1 MAIIGGGDTGDSHT
15 CLVTM
20 GDTDTE
26 EEEGEDALEH
36 GRDLSRGEVDVQK
49 AERVLELRRRVTLA
63 VILVIFIFS
72 IGFIAFSVI
81 VDLKAQKSKLK
92 TFSALGYV
100 HVFVIYCA
108 GLVLLEEIIC
118 SEDDAACL
126 SLLCP
131 ATMKYDAAAARCE
144 QEGGVAAL
152 GVVGNIKQM
161 CREGFVWVEWKER
174 CLRQN

>member
-26 EEEGEDALEH
+26 EEEWEDALDH
-36 GRDLSRGEVDVQK
+36 SRGEVDVQK

-92 TFSALGYV
+92 
-100 HVFVIYCA
+100 H
-108 GLVLLEEIIC
+108 LVL
-118 SEDDAACL
+118 
-126 SLLCP
+126 
-131 ATMKYDAAAARCE
+131 
-144 QEGGVAAL
+144 
-152 GVVGNIKQM
+152 
-161 CREGFVWVEWKER
+161 
-174 CLRQN
+174 

>member
-26 EEEGEDALEH
+26 EEEWEDALDH
-36 GRDLSRGEVDVQK
+36 AQDHSRGEVDVQK
-49 AERVLELRRRVTLA
+49 VERVLQLRRRVTLA

-92 TFSALGYV
+92 
-100 HVFVIYCA
+100 H
-108 GLVLLEEIIC
+108 LVL
-118 SEDDAACL
+118 
-126 SLLCP
+126 
-131 ATMKYDAAAARCE
+131 
-144 QEGGVAAL
+144 
-152 GVVGNIKQM
+152 
-161 CREGFVWVEWKER
+161 
-174 CLRQN
+174 

>member
-26 EEEGEDALEH
+26 EEEWEDAL
-36 GRDLSRGEVDVQK
+36 DLSSGEVELQK

-92 TFSALGYV
+92 
-100 HVFVIYCA
+100 H
-108 GLVLLEEIIC
+108 LVL
-118 SEDDAACL
+118 
-126 SLLCP
+126 
-131 ATMKYDAAAARCE
+131 
-144 QEGGVAAL
+144 
-152 GVVGNIKQM
+152 
-161 CREGFVWVEWKER
+161 
-174 CLRQN
+174 

>member
-26 EEEGEDALEH
+26 EEEWEDALDH
-36 GRDLSRGEVDVQK
+36 AQDHSRGEVDVQK

-100 HVFVIYCA
+100 D
-108 GLVLLEEIIC
+108 IC
-118 SEDDAACL
+118 N
-126 SLLCP
+126 LLCRFSF
-131 ATMKYDAAAARCE
+131 AGRNN
-144 QEGGVAAL
+144 L
-152 GVVGNIKQM
+152 
-161 CREGFVWVEWKER
+161 F
-174 CLRQN
+174 

>member
-26 EEEGEDALEH
+26 EEEWEDALDH
-36 GRDLSRGEVDVQK
+36 AQDRSTGEVDVQR

-81 VDLKAQKSKLK
+81 VDLKAQNSKLK
-92 TFSALGYV
+92 HLM
-100 HVFVIYCA
+100 H
-108 GLVLLEEIIC
+108 
-118 SEDDAACL
+118 
-126 SLLCP
+126 
-131 ATMKYDAAAARCE
+131 
-144 QEGGVAAL
+144 
-152 GVVGNIKQM
+152 
-161 CREGFVWVEWKER
+161 
-174 CLRQN
+174 